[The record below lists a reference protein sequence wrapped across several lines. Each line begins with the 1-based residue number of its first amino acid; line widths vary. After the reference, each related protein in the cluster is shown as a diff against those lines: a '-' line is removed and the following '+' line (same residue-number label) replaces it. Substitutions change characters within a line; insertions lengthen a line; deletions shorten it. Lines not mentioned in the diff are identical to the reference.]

1 MKHTTLNCLIFLNTF
16 GIDPVI
22 SSNKLVIKDTEV
34 FLVLEGEVQF
44 DKERM
49 IDLQKYFPLSLHIRN
64 LLLPHN
70 MMFTEYL
77 H

>member
-1 MKHTTLNCLIFLNTF
+1 M
-16 GIDPVI
+16 V
-22 SSNKLVIKDTEV
+22 VKDTEV
-34 FLVLEGEVQF
+34 FFVLEGEVQF

-49 IDLQKYFPLSLHIRN
+49 IDLQKYFSLSFYIRN

-70 MMFTEYL
+70 VMFTKYFHCSNKQKIKKNMSHSL